1 MKRSVKTLLR
11 DIALV
16 FLCNCLYAVGVVLFI
31 TPVSLITGGTTGLAI
46 FVHHYTQFPISVF
59 VLVFNAAMF
68 LCGWLTFGKKF
79 ALTTIVSTFAYPLAL
94 AFFEELFHG
103 VVLTENLMLC
113 ALFGGI
119 CIGVAIGLVIRVG
132 SSTGGMDIPVLM
144 LHKFFRF
151 SVSVTIYV
159 FDVAILLLQAIF
171 SGAEITLYGIVLVIV
186 YSVVLDRV
194 LIVGQSKMQ
203 IIVIRRKFEE
213 LQLRILRE
221 VDRGVTLLYGQTG
234 YLGEETKLLLTV
246 VSSREVAKTE
256 KIIRSIDPNAFMIVN
271 RVSEV
276 RGRGFTSEKNYLN
289 K

>member
-46 FVHHYTQFPISVF
+46 FVHHYTRFPISVF
-59 VLVFNAAMF
+59 VLLFNAVMF
-68 LCGWLTFGKKF
+68 VCGWLTFGKKF
-79 ALTTIVSTFAYPLAL
+79 ALTTIVSTFSYPLAL
-94 AFFEELFHG
+94 AFFEELFNG

-119 CIGVAIGLVIRVG
+119 CIGAAIGLVIRAG
-132 SSTGGMDIPVLM
+132 SSTGGVDIPVLM
-144 LHKFFRF
+144 LNKFFRF
-151 SVSVTIYV
+151 PVSVTIYV
-159 FDVAILLLQAIF
+159 FDVVILLLQAIF

-186 YSVVLDRV
+186 YSIVLDRV
-194 LIVGQSKMQ
+194 LLLGQSKMQ
-203 IIVIRRKFEE
+203 ITVISRKHEE
-213 LQLRILRE
+213 LRSHILKE
-221 VDRGVTLLYGQTG
+221 IDRGVTLLHGQTG

-256 KIIRSIDPNAFMIVN
+256 KLIRAVDPEAFMIVN

-276 RGRGFTSEKNYLN
+276 RGRGFTSEKNYL
-289 K
+289 KK